1 MSGPFKLGS
10 SPSRSGLKT
19 DCCCWGEEEK
29 SKSPERNSRHFVTS
43 NSRPPR
49 APGTLRTDKAVESVL
64 AEASSFVQGS
74 LSLGPQKTDA
84 TEMRMASQSSSSAK
98 GGAVAGQA
106 TILTQFFYL

>member
-1 MSGPFKLGS
+1 M
-10 SPSRSGLKT
+10 
-19 DCCCWGEEEK
+19 
-29 SKSPERNSRHFVTS
+29 TS

-106 TILTQFFYL
+106 TT